1 MESLLIR
8 PHQSRNTLLL
18 LALIA
23 ALALG
28 LVIWNLDFIQSLYTR
43 RQLTTAGIIIDGSIT
58 LLFLIALFRTIA
70 SLLFYL
76 KEEAA
81 LNRFIL
87 NLEDKRVEDPLERVG
102 RGSLVANRYQTMV
115 RLHEAKTP
123 INQGALASTLVAAES
138 TRASLV
144 RYINNILILTGVLG
158 TIVSLS
164 IALLGASDMME
175 NTVNVSGMAMVI
187 HGMST
192 AMSTTFTA
200 ILCYLFL
207 GYFYMKLNDV
217 QTNLISGIEQV
228 TATYLIPRFQIHT
241 ENVLHEFT
249 GLLRSLQGLVRQMEI
264 SQEGIA
270 NLDKR
275 LMLAAE
281 TQAEQSRIVRD
292 EIAAIKQ
299 ILKDGFRLTDK
310 P

>member
-1 MESLLIR
+1 LNSLLIR
-8 PHQSRNTLLL
+8 RHQSRNTLLL

-23 ALALG
+23 AVAVG
-28 LVIWNLDFIQSLYTR
+28 LVFWNLDFIKSLYLR
-43 RQLTTAGIIIDGSIT
+43 KQLTAAGMIIDGGIT
-58 LLFLIALFRTIA
+58 LIFLIGLFRTIV
-70 SLLFYL
+70 SLFFYL
-76 KEEAA
+76 KEETA
-81 LNRFIL
+81 LNRFVL
-87 NLEDKRVEDPLERVG
+87 NLDDEKTEDLLTGVYRR
-102 RGSLVANRYQTMV
+102 SLISLRYLTMV
-115 RLHEAKTP
+115 KLHESKTP
-123 INQGALASTLVAAES
+123 INQSALASTLVAAES
-138 TRASLV
+138 IRASLV

-228 TATYLIPRFQIHT
+228 TATHLIPRFQVHT
-241 ENVLHEFT
+241 ESVLHEFN

-264 SQEGIA
+264 AQEGIA

-275 LMLAAE
+275 LL
-281 TQAEQSRIVRD
+281 QAQDDQTSQVLRLD
-292 EIAAIKQ
+292 ESIGSIKK
-299 ILKDGFRLTDK
+299 ILRDGFRLSDK